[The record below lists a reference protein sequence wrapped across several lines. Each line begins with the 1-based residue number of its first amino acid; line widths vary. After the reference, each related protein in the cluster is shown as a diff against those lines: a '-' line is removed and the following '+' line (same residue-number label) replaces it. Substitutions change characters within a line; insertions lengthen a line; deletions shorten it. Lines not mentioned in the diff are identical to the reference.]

1 MGTTSLTREQLN
13 EAIEQFANKI
23 TEALGATV
31 TDEAAGE
38 PELTGTHFK
47 AIDLDGD
54 QRVMDA
60 VTIEPGTLV
69 TDGPFEYFRCGD
81 GFGGKPWVRY
91 NGRALSH
98 EEFAAEMR
106 DINSTPRIAHQG

>member
-1 MGTTSLTREQLN
+1 MGTTSLTRKQLN
-13 EAIEQFANKI
+13 EAIEQFADKI
-23 TEALGATV
+23 MEALGATV

-38 PELTGTHFK
+38 PELTGTQFK
-47 AIDLDGD
+47 AIGLGGD
-54 QRVMDA
+54 HRVMDA
-60 VTIEPGTLV
+60 ATIEAGTLV
-69 TDGPFEYFRCGD
+69 MDGPFEYFRCGE

-91 NGRALSH
+91 NGRAFSH